1 MCRKA
6 KNRNGGGEN
15 GIFGFFTDELIGV
28 VEILAEILLAGIG
41 CRQLFED
48 DSAGD
53 DVLVAGE
60 IGRHVEDP

>member
-6 KNRNGGGEN
+6 KNRNGGEN
-15 GIFGFFTDELIGV
+15 GILVFTDELIGV

-48 DSAGD
+48 DSARD